1 MAYPVRV
8 MKGIDVS
15 LWQKED
21 YDFVAA
27 KAEGYSFAIIKG
39 GGKTCF

>member
-8 MKGIDVS
+8 MKGIDIS

-21 YDFVAA
+21 YDFVRLVHWR
-27 KAEGYSFAIIKG
+27 GNV
-39 GGKTCF
+39 TWQM